1 MEMEFMDYWKR
12 VLTIRSDVV
21 ARHIAGEELL
31 IPIRG
36 RLADMQRIFALD
48 PVAAHVWKKLDG
60 SVDLDVVLQSV
71 LATFDVPEERA
82 RKDVKAFVG
91 QLEAEGLVTD
101 LCNS

>member
-1 MEMEFMDYWKR
+1 MDFWKR
-12 VLTIRSDVV
+12 VLTIHDEVV

-48 PVAAHVWKKLDG
+48 PVAAHVWKKMDG
-60 SVDLDVVLQSV
+60 SADLESILQSV
-71 LATFDVPEERA
+71 LVAFDVSEERA

-91 QLEAEGLVTD
+91 QLEAEGLVMD
-101 LCNS
+101 LSN

>member
-1 MEMEFMDYWKR
+1 MDFWKR
-12 VLTIRSDVV
+12 VLTIHDEVV

-48 PVAAHVWKKLDG
+48 PVAAHVWKKMDG
-60 SVDLDVVLQSV
+60 SADLESILQSV
-71 LATFDVPEERA
+71 LVAFDVSEERA

-91 QLEAEGLVTD
+91 QLEAEGLVMD
-101 LCNS
+101 LAN

>member
-1 MEMEFMDYWKR
+1 MDFWKR
-12 VLTIRSDVV
+12 VLTIHDEVV

-48 PVAAHVWKKLDG
+48 PVAAHVWKKMDG
-60 SVDLDVVLQSV
+60 SADLESILQSV
-71 LATFDVPEERA
+71 LVAFDVSEERA

-101 LCNS
+101 LAN